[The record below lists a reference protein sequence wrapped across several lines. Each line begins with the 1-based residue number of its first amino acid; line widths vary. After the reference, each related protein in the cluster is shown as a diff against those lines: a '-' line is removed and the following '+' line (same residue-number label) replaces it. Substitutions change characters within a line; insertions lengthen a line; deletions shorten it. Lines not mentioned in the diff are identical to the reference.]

1 MIFGP
6 KEIKDRNG
14 RTVILR
20 NAEVSDSEDLIA
32 YLKVTS
38 SETPFLIREP
48 DEVTLS
54 LEQESTFIKA
64 RKEDPRELML
74 IATLDGRHIG
84 NCSLMSIAS
93 YRRYSHRCA
102 VAIALYQEYCNC
114 GIGKIMLQTV
124 LDAAKD
130 VGYEQ
135 AELEVISDND
145 KAISLYEKLGF
156 KKYGHFPDNMKYLN
170 GKYADADW
178 MMKKLYIREDL
189 SDEKSSDLYFDS
201 QF

>member
-1 MIFGP
+1 MIFEP

-20 NAEVSDSEDLIA
+20 NAETGDADALIE

-38 SETPFLIREP
+38 GETPFLIREP
-48 DEVTLS
+48 DEIALS
-54 LEQESTFIKA
+54 SEQETAFINA
-64 RKEDPRELML
+64 RIEDPGELML

-93 YRRYSHRCA
+93 YRRYSHRCE
-102 VAIALYQEYCNC
+102 VAIALYQEYCSC

-124 LDAAKD
+124 LDVAKN

-135 AELEVISDND
+135 AELEVMSDNH

-156 KKYGHFPDNMKYLN
+156 KKYGYFPDNMKYSD
-170 GKYADADW
+170 GTYADADW
-178 MMKKLYIREDL
+178 MMKKL
-189 SDEKSSDLYFDS
+189 
-201 QF
+201 